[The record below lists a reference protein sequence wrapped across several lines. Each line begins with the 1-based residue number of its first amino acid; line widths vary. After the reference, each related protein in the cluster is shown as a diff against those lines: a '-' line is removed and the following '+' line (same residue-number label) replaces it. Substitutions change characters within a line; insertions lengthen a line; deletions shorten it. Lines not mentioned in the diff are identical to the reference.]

1 MYIIRD
7 TNGDVV
13 AIATR
18 IEDALAMTST
28 KLDDETYNL
37 EEIEND

>member
-1 MYIIRD
+1 MFLIRD

-13 AIATR
+13 AIASR

-28 KLDDETYNL
+28 ELDDETYTL